1 MEAVHAYDDDD
12 ACYVLVYMVLVL
24 WQQHHDREAQLELAE
39 LAGSVYEAVKW
50 QRISDAHHHRP
61 HERISIS

>member
-1 MEAVHAYDDDD
+1 MEAVHAYEDDD

-24 WQQHHDREAQLELAE
+24 WQHIMIEELDQLELAE

-50 QRISDAHHHRP
+50 QRISDAHHRRP
-61 HERISIS
+61 H

>member
-1 MEAVHAYDDDD
+1 MEAVHAYEDDD

-24 WQQHHDREAQLELAE
+24 WQHIMIEELDQLELAE

-50 QRISDAHHHRP
+50 QRISDAHHRRP
-61 HERISIS
+61 HERIS